1 MCVLIDCC
9 VVFFF
14 KQKTAYEMRISDWSS
29 DVCSSDLFLAT
40 LQGSPEEETAQAGAA
55 KAIDDPASPQESRAL
70 VAAATS
76 ATDDRRERPELDA
89 HDDEREGE
97 GAVLADPSDH
107 KPRAPRQPKEATD
120 APAIIIQGRRGIV
133 LSGQEIG
140 RAHVELQSLMRIS

>member
-1 MCVLIDCC
+1 MAANENP
-9 VVFFF
+9 
-14 KQKTAYEMRISDWSS
+14 TAAACEQ
-29 DVCSSDLFLAT
+29 FLAT

-133 LSGQEIG
+133 LSGQVTVRFDGE
-140 RAHVELQSLMRIS
+140 AAPQTFDF

>member
-1 MCVLIDCC
+1 MLVCIF
-9 VVFFF
+9 VFLM
-14 KQKTAYEMRISDWSS
+14 KRRPPRSTRTDTLVPYTT
-29 DVCSSDLFLAT
+29 LFR
-40 LQGSPEEETAQAGAA
+40 SETAQAGAA

-107 KPRAPRQPKEATD
+107 KPRAPRQPKEATE
-120 APAIIIQGRRGIV
+120 APALIIQGRRGLV
-133 LSGQEIG
+133 LGGKVTVRFDGAAAPQTF
-140 RAHVELQSLMRIS
+140 VF